1 MSRSFF
7 GELCQLDWQ
16 DITLRINAMT
26 AADVQRALT
35 APSPDAHDLMALISP
50 AADGFLEQMAQRAQ
64 ALSRQRF
71 GSTIGMYVPLYLS
84 NMCANNCSYCG
95 FSSHNRITRKIL
107 SGEEIER
114 ECEAIKA
121 LGFDQVVIVTGE
133 HPKKVG
139 MAYFREHLPRI
150 RRHFSHLMMEV
161 QPMRIED
168 YAELR
173 TLGVDTV
180 LVYQETYHPALY
192 DQHHLSGFKTDFQWR
207 LETPDRLGLAGMSKI
222 GLGALLG
229 LSADWRT
236 DCFMMTEHLRYL
248 RERYW
253 QSRFSISFPRLR
265 PCEGGITP
273 AALVT
278 ERHLVQL
285 ICAYRIAFPDVEL
298 SLSTRESARFRDHV
312 APLGITSI
320 SAFSQTQPG
329 GYANTHDHHLEQFT
343 PDDHRTPEQVA
354 DALRQSG
361 LQPVWKDWDAGFGR
375 QAPSAHTSSDSSDA
389 LSEHP
394 HPVRHTRPATAIHEE
409 QQA

>member
-1 MSRSFF
+1 MSRSFL
-7 GELCQLDWQ
+7 GELRQLNWQ
-16 DITLRINAMT
+16 DITLRINGMT
-26 AADVQRALT
+26 AADVQRALANPT
-35 APSPDAHDLMALISP
+35 PDAHDLMALISP
-50 AADGFLEQMAQRAQ
+50 AGEAFLEPMAQRAQ
-64 ALSRQRF
+64 HLSRQRF

-84 NMCANNCSYCG
+84 NLCANNCSYCG
-95 FSSHNRITRKIL
+95 FSSHNRMTRKIL
-107 SGEEIER
+107 TGDEIDR

-150 RRHFSHLMMEV
+150 RQHFSHIMMEV

-173 TLGVDTV
+173 ALGVDTV
-180 LVYQETYHPALY
+180 LVYQETYHAGLY

-222 GLGALLG
+222 GLGTLLG

-253 QSRFSISFPRLR
+253 HSRYSISFPRLR

-273 AALVT
+273 AAIVT

-285 ICAYRIAFPDVEL
+285 ICAYRIAFPDIEL
-298 SLSTRESARFRDHV
+298 SLSTRESERFRDHA

-329 GYANTHDHHLEQFT
+329 GYANTHDQHLEQFS

-354 DALRQSG
+354 DALRHAG

-375 QAPSAHTSSDSSDA
+375 QSPMMHPAADNSLSAQ
-389 LSEHP
+389 P
-394 HPVRHTRPATAIHEE
+394 QPVRHTHPAPTAGKE

>member
-1 MSRSFF
+1 MSRSFL
-7 GELCQLDWQ
+7 GELRQLNWQ

-35 APSPDAHDLMALISP
+35 NPAPDATDVMALISP
-50 AADGFLEQMAQRAQ
+50 AADPFIEQMAQRAQ

-84 NMCANNCSYCG
+84 NLCANNCSYCG

-107 SGEEIER
+107 NAEEIER
-114 ECEAIKA
+114 ECKAIKA

-139 MAYFREHLPRI
+139 MAYFRQYLPLI
-150 RRHFSHLMMEV
+150 RRYFSHLMMEV

-180 LVYQETYHPALY
+180 LVYQETYHPGLY

-207 LETPDRLGLAGMSKI
+207 LETPDRLGLAGISKI
-222 GLGALLG
+222 GLGTLLG
-229 LSADWRT
+229 LTADWRT
-236 DCFMMTEHLRYL
+236 DCFMMTQHLRYL
-248 RERYW
+248 REHYW

-298 SLSTRESARFRDHV
+298 SLSTRESAQFRDHV
-312 APLGITSI
+312 APLGINSI

-354 DALRQSG
+354 AALRSAG
-361 LQPVWKDWDAGFGR
+361 LQPVWKDWDTGFGR
-375 QAPSAHTSSDSSDA
+375 QAPSAVVLEGQDEA
-389 LSEHP
+389 LRTTP
-394 HPVRHTRPATAIHEE
+394 LPVRHTQSAHKELPV
-409 QQA
+409 